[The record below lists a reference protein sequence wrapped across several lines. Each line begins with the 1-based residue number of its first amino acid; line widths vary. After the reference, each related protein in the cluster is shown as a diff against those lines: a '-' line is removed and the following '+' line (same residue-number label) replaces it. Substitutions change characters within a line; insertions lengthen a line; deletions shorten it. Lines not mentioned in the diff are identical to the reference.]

1 MDLEL
6 GFEAPHGEEEEDD
19 DARRPFHCFD
29 FCFDFFPRCLSP
41 DCCGFVG
48 AFVRVSCGCGRTS
61 A

>member
-6 GFEAPHGEEEEDD
+6 GFEAPHGKEEDD
-19 DARRPFHCFD
+19 DARRPLPRFD
-29 FCFDFFPRCLSP
+29 FCFDFIPRCLSR